1 MLSPAV
7 TERLARVA
15 RHPAVDESLDR
26 LRHGSMLESVAGLT
40 DPCKALVVA
49 IAASELRRP
58 ILWVVDT
65 DRRAEALLEPLR
77 FFGSAL
83 GGAAASAALLPALD
97 ELPGRG
103 VGPHPE
109 ILETRATTLS
119 RYVSGQVSVIVAP
132 TAATTLSFA
141 DPGYYR

>member
-15 RHPAVDESLDR
+15 RHPAIDETLHRFLRGSLR
-26 LRHGSMLESVAGLT
+26 EAVAGLT
-40 DPCKALVVA
+40 DPCKALLVA

-58 ILWVVDT
+58 VLWLVDT
-65 DRRAEALLEPLR
+65 ERRAEAMLEPLR
-77 FFGSAL
+77 FFGRAI
-83 GGAAASAALLPALD
+83 GGSAASAALLPALD

-109 ILETRATTLS
+109 ILEGSASVPSSQRVLALEARLKLLES
-119 RYVSGQVSVIVAP
+119 R
-132 TAATTLSFA
+132 
-141 DPGYYR
+141 